1 MKNINT
7 GVNPTTGREF
17 LLLNVSKDKVL
28 TYAGVSYQTR
38 YGADQNKK
46 SNQII
51 VRRDLL
57 NDKKRKWMQ
66 DAKSAADRIHHLEF
80 KLSEYNK
87 NPDQAKLA
95 ESTKDEIVRLKRL
108 KSYDFNSLKV

>member
-1 MKNINT
+1 MRNVNT
-7 GVNPTTGREF
+7 GINPNTGREF

-28 TYAGVSYQTR
+28 TYSGTSYQTR

-51 VRRDLL
+51 IRRDLL

-66 DAKSAADRIHHLEF
+66 DAKSASDRIYYLES

-87 NPDQAKLA
+87 NPDLVTLA
-95 ESTKDEIVRLKRL
+95 ESTKDEISRLKRL
-108 KSYDFNSLKV
+108 KAYDFNSLKV